1 MPDYRLYASTA
12 GITNGDMVEKL
23 KEHYPKYAKS
33 TQSMIC
39 NPADYAVQLIP
50 AAEDILV
57 EAFGY
62 APGLAMADPDIKRR
76 RSHGNKAKPNRLYVR
91 LDNDLMDRV
100 KNTAA
105 RMHFAFMQD
114 LIEAAILQFVEK
126 YSVGADVPGGPHRR
140 EEVVRP

>member
-1 MPDYRLYASTA
+1 MPDYRLYCSTA

-50 AAEDILV
+50 AAEDLLMD
-57 EAFGY
+57 AFGY
-62 APGLAMADPDIKRR
+62 APGLAAPDPDIRRR
-76 RSHGNKAKPNRLYVR
+76 RSHGNRARPCRLYVR
-91 LDNDLMDRV
+91 VDEALMDRV
-100 KNTAA
+100 KSTAA
-105 RMHFAFMQD
+105 RLHFATMQD
-114 LIEAAILQFVEK
+114 MIEAAILQFVEK

-140 EEVVRP
+140 EEATP